1 MVKRR
6 PFGARPAAVAGAA
19 PSDPSAGRGASRLAV
34 TWSVVRGEPLLVVTV
49 LTVLTFCVS
58 VLPGVRSH
66 PGYSFRLDG
75 LLSNAGY
82 GAAAVLAGCRAL
94 RTGRDRSAWLVL
106 AAGLAAYEAANLYW
120 VIVVRLLDPQPVPSW
135 SDALYLLFY
144 PAAYVCLFLLLRR
157 RLSGLGLAVWLDGI
171 ICGLGAATLCAARL
185 VGPVLSTLGGSAI
198 ATVTNLAY
206 PVLDLLLVLFVATI
220 VALLGWRPTGG
231 ALLLGSGFLCFAGAD
246 AVYLVQIARGTY
258 TSGSPVDAVW
268 IVAVLLMALAV
279 GRPITAVSRAGQA
292 GTGWAGLVVPVGWV
306 FISGLVPALDN
317 AVHLHPVVT
326 WLAFATLTLGTVR
339 MVLAFLEV
347 RALAANRVEARTDP
361 LTGLANRRALYE
373 RVEQLLPA
381 AGRQRP
387 CALLLID
394 LDRFKEINDSLGHHT
409 GDQLLA
415 LVGPRIQALLR
426 EQDLLARLGGDE
438 FAIVLPD
445 AGPDAAAALADRLLT
460 ALGQP
465 FPLDAMSL
473 HISASIGIAASPQHA
488 RDIGGLLQRADIAM
502 YQAKTVRAAHS
513 TYDATNTHPSRERLQ
528 TIEELRVAVDSD
540 QLVLHYQ
547 PKLTLTSGQITGV
560 EALVRWWHPQHGLR
574 YPDRFLPLVE
584 EAGLMH
590 TLTARVLGLALDQ
603 VLAWKTEGLD
613 ALTVAV
619 NLSASSVVDSQLPS
633 SVAAA
638 LGARGLS
645 GSVLVLEIT
654 EQFLMADRVRARD
667 VLTELRALG
676 VSISIDDFGT
686 GYSSLAYLRDLPI
699 DELKL
704 DRAFIS
710 PLADDARAAAL
721 VRSTIDLSH
730 ALGLRMVAEGVEDQ
744 ATWDELARYGC
755 DQLQGYHLARPMP
768 GPQLAHWLTRRRH
781 SHAPSP
787 RPGADH
793 HEAQQIGWSGRA
805 PG

>member
-1 MVKRR
+1 MKRR
-6 PFGARPAAVAGAA
+6 PFGAGPVSSPGTE
-19 PSDPSAGRGASRLAV
+19 PSRTLAGRGPCRLAV
-34 TWSVVRGEPLLVVTV
+34 GCSLVRGEPLLVAAV
-49 LTVLTFCVS
+49 LTIVAFCVS
-58 VLPGVRSH
+58 VLPGVRSQA
-66 PGYSFRLDG
+66 GYNFRLDG

-82 GAAAVLAGCRAL
+82 GAAAVLAAARAL
-94 RTGRDRSAWLVL
+94 RSGRDRWAWLVL
-106 AAGLAAYEAANLYW
+106 AAGLAVYEAANLYW
-120 VIVVRLLDPQPVPSW
+120 VVVVRLLYPQPVPSW

-144 PAAYVCLFLLLRR
+144 PAAYVCLFLLLRS
-157 RLSGLGLAVWLDGI
+157 RLSGLGLSVWLDGI
-171 ICGLGAATLCAARL
+171 ICGLGAATLCAAFL
-185 VGPVLSTLGGSAI
+185 VGPVLSTLGGSAVAI
-198 ATVTNLAY
+198 VTNLAY
-206 PVLDLLLVLFVATI
+206 PVLDLLLVLFVVTI

-231 ALLLGSGFLCFAGAD
+231 ALLLGTGFLCFAGAD
-246 AVYLVQIARGTY
+246 AVYLVQIAHGTY

-268 IVAVLLMALAV
+268 ILGVLLMALAA
-279 GRPITAVSRAGQA
+279 GRPITAATPAGPA
-292 GTGWAGLVVPVGWV
+292 GNGWAGLVVPVGWV
-306 FISGLVPALDN
+306 FTSGLVLALDT
-317 AVHLHPVVT
+317 AVHLHPVVS
-326 WLAFATLTLGTVR
+326 WLAFATLTLGTAR

-347 RALAANRVEARTDP
+347 RTLAVNRVEARTDP

-373 RVEQLLPA
+373 RVDRLLPA
-381 AGRQRP
+381 TGRQRP

-415 LVGPRIQALLR
+415 LVGPRIQALLH

-445 AGPDAAAALADRLLT
+445 AGPEAAGALADRLLT
-460 ALGQP
+460 ALEQP
-465 FPLDAMSL
+465 FPLDAMGL
-473 HISASIGIAASPQHA
+473 HVSASIGIAASPQHA
-488 RDIGGLLQRADIAM
+488 HDIGGLLQRADIAM
-502 YQAKTVRAAHS
+502 YRAKTVRAAHS
-513 TYDATNTHPSRERLQ
+513 TYDATVAHPSRERLQ
-528 TIEELRVAVDSD
+528 TIEELRVAVDSE

-547 PKLTLTSGQITGV
+547 PKLALASGEITGV

-574 YPDRFLPLVE
+574 YPDKFLPLVE

-590 TLTARVLGLALDQ
+590 KLTTRVLDLALDQ
-603 VLAWKTEGLD
+603 LLAWQADGMTP
-613 ALTVAV
+613 LTVAV
-619 NLSASSVVDSQLPS
+619 NLSADSVVDSQLPG

-638 LGARGLS
+638 LEARGLS

-654 EQFLMADRVRARD
+654 EQFLMADRVRAWD

-755 DQLQGYHLARPMP
+755 DQIQGYQLARPMP
-768 GPQLAHWLTRRRH
+768 GPQLAHWLTQRPH
-781 SHAPSP
+781 SH
-787 RPGADH
+787 PGRS
-793 HEAQQIGWSGRA
+793 WSGVDPRGA
-805 PG
+805 RQGA